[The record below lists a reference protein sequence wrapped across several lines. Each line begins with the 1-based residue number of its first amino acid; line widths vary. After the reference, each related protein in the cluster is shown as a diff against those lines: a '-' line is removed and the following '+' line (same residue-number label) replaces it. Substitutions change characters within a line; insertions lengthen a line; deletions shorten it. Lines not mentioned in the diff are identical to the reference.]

1 MWDTLQRWKLNWRCH
16 EAVCGPGDGCYQVRV
31 VHILPAVV
39 CYICLL
45 PSDCLCVWLC
55 VRACMY
61 KMDMTQ
67 QYELEGWFRL
77 VHRANGTIMDIRG
90 LGLPGICIWVFCNLT
105 LLQKDASAPPVI
117 YHSIKPILY
126 YNLIHLPLVQTKAMS
141 VLCNFSKPFLSSTQ
155 LLYFCLFPAINWVNT
170 SENYYQSW
178 CAFCFLHYFFKFKT
192 FNRI

>member
-1 MWDTLQRWKLNWRCH
+1 MSVSVCEIHCRGESLTTGRCH
-16 EAVCGPGDGCYQVRV
+16 IEAVCGPGDGCYQEKSGSHTDCCGMLYLLTTRHVRQ
-31 VHILPAVV
+31 AV
-39 CYICLL
+39 L
-45 PSDCLCVWLC
+45 LCVC
-55 VRACMY
+55 ACAY

-77 VHRANGTIMDIRG
+77 VHRANGTIMNIRG

-141 VLCNFSKPFLSSTQ
+141 VLCNFSKPFRSSTQ
-155 LLYFCLFPAINWVNT
+155 LLYFCLFPAIEYT
-170 SENYYQSW
+170 P
-178 CAFCFLHYFFKFKT
+178 L
-192 FNRI
+192 RINGESDVHVVRITLRI